1 MILETLLSGVFG
13 GLLRL
18 APEAMK
24 LFDRKNER
32 EHELKMLGL
41 EHEFAKIHAETII
54 RQGQQQVNIKE
65 FEAIGAA
72 IEEQSKTAVAAGWF
86 IAAIN
91 ALVRPTTTYLFLGC
105 YFLVKLALYTMA
117 TEAGAAWNEVIVALW
132 NKDDIAILFMIISF
146 WFVGRVYERKGT

>member
-13 GLLRL
+13 GVLRL
-18 APEAMK
+18 APEVLK

-32 EHELKMLGL
+32 AHELRLL
-41 EHEFAKIHAETII
+41 EIEYEFAKAKAESSI
-54 RQGQQQVNIKE
+54 RQGEQLVQIKE

-72 IEEQSKTAVAAGWF
+72 VEEQSKTSIAAGWF
-86 IAAIN
+86 ISAIN

-105 YFLVKLALYTMA
+105 YFLVKCAVYSLAIQQG
-117 TEAGAAWNEVIVALW
+117 GAWQDVVISLW

-146 WFVGRVYERKGT
+146 WFVGRVYERKTT